1 MAGPVSALVVLVPE
15 AEPLVQDLRARH
27 DPSAADGVPAH
38 VTVLVPFLE
47 PAAITAA
54 DLDTLRDL
62 FARRPAFDAAFAE
75 VGRFPAT
82 AWLAPQPAAPFVALT
97 QAVWAR
103 WPSHPPYGGAFAGS
117 VPHLTVADG
126 DAAVAARIGAEMTQ
140 RLAASGP
147 LRVRCREVVL
157 LDNASGRFRLRHR
170 FRLGRALERNPGS
183 P

>member
-1 MAGPVSALVVLVPE
+1 MAEAVSALVVLVPE

-38 VTVLVPFLE
+38 VTVLVPFIA
-47 PAAITAA
+47 PTAITAA
-54 DLDTLRDL
+54 DLDALHDL
-62 FARRPAFDAAFAE
+62 FAGRTAFDAAFSE

-82 AWLAPQPAAPFVALT
+82 AWLAPQPAVPFAALT

-103 WPSHPPYGGAFAGS
+103 WPSHPPYGGAFAGT

-126 DAAVAARIGAEMTQ
+126 DAEAATQVAAELQR
-140 RLAASGP
+140 RLAAHGP
-147 LRVRCREVVL
+147 PRMRCREVVL
-157 LDNASGRFRLRHR
+157 LDNAGGRFRLRER
-170 FRLGRALERNPGS
+170 FALGATAARPPGS